1 MQRLS
6 ASAAKAKAR
15 RDLRAAKSPDR
26 KAKKAHSQ
34 RERRAAIK
42 NGIIFKA
49 DKYKFELLFF
59 EEMHNPWRDQPSN
72 QAEFALLVNDELKLI
87 GIYKDT
93 EFRGYEVLPTSF
105 IEMAKLGKWMS
116 SFTKQA
122 NHYSTQLKKINA
134 EEQVEKER
142 KKRDELKRNFTND

>member
-42 NGIIFKA
+42 NGTSVQGK
-49 DKYKFELLFF
+49 DYDHKRGKYVSVK
-59 EEMHNPWRDQPSN
+59 SN
-72 QAEFALLVNDELKLI
+72 
-87 GIYKDT
+87 
-93 EFRGYEVLPTSF
+93 RGNE
-105 IEMAKLGKWMS
+105 GKG
-116 SFTKQA
+116 TKQ
-122 NHYSTQLKKINA
+122 
-134 EEQVEKER
+134 EGGR
-142 KKRDELKRNFTND
+142 KYNIG